1 MILKDD
7 NPVSIATEVAD
18 GFENLKIDLGKF
30 SDDLKQYLVDEGK
43 KLTKEAQGYEEEIV
57 KYQAE
62 VERCALQWLVL
73 CCSSRVS

>member
-30 SDDLKQYLVDEGK
+30 SDNLKDYLNDENK
-43 KLTKEAQGYEEEIV
+43 RPTKEAQGYEEDIV
-57 KYQAE
+57 NYEAE

-73 CCSSRVS
+73 CCF